1 MLSEIDRTKT
11 FVLIKS
17 INEFFW
23 SRFPWSAN
31 HFSSRIEEWKKYF
44 LRVETWLPEILSFL
58 RSLSLPRLS
67 IKGKKNWISGF
78 RDWQRVFRFNDEFL
92 VLGKNCVK
100 CFRVANSNTFSCKF
114 SKTKFLKIH
123 KKKKRNKANNNRYHL
138 CQIFQFHQ
146 NIVLIFLETLQTLL
160 D

>member
-17 INEFFW
+17 FPDHSFHEAPIIFRLESRNEKNISYAWKLDYPKFY
-23 SRFPWSAN
+23 
-31 HFSSRIEEWKKYF
+31 HFYAC
-44 LRVETWLPEILSFL
+44 L
-58 RSLSLPRLS
+58 SLSLPRLS

-100 CFRVANSNTFSCKF
+100 CFCVANSNTFFCKF
-114 SKTKFLKIH
+114 SKMKFLK
-123 KKKKRNKANNNRYHL
+123 KSKANNN
-138 CQIFQFHQ
+138 QIFQFHQ
-146 NIVLIFLETLQTLL
+146 NIVLIFSETLQL
-160 D
+160 DSN

>member
-58 RSLSLPRLS
+58 RLSLSLSAAVIDKREKELNFRFSRLT
-67 IKGKKNWISGF
+67 KGFSFQWRISGF
-78 RDWQRVFRFNDEFL
+78 
-92 VLGKNCVK
+92 GKK
-100 CFRVANSNTFSCKF
+100 
-114 SKTKFLKIH
+114 
-123 KKKKRNKANNNRYHL
+123 L
-138 CQIFQFHQ
+138 CQMLSRRKQ
-146 NIVLIFLETLQTLL
+146 
-160 D
+160 

>member
-58 RSLSLPRLS
+58 RLSLSLSLPRLS

-100 CFRVANSNTFSCKF
+100 CFCVANSNTFFCKF
-114 SKTKFLKIH
+114 SKMKFLK
-123 KKKKRNKANNNRYHL
+123 KSKANNN
-138 CQIFQFHQ
+138 QIFQFHQ
-146 NIVLIFLETLQTLL
+146 NIVLIFSETLQL
-160 D
+160 DSN

>member
-17 INEFFW
+17 FPDHSFHEVPIIFRLE
-23 SRFPWSAN
+23 SRN
-31 HFSSRIEEWKKYF
+31 KKIF
-44 LRVETWLPEILSFL
+44 LTRGNLITRNFIIFTLVSL
-58 RSLSLPRLS
+58 SLSLPRLS

-100 CFRVANSNTFSCKF
+100 CFCVANSNTFFCKF
-114 SKTKFLKIH
+114 SKMKFLK
-123 KKKKRNKANNNRYHL
+123 KSKANNN
-138 CQIFQFHQ
+138 QIFQFHQ
-146 NIVLIFLETLQTLL
+146 NIVLIFSETLQL
-160 D
+160 DSN